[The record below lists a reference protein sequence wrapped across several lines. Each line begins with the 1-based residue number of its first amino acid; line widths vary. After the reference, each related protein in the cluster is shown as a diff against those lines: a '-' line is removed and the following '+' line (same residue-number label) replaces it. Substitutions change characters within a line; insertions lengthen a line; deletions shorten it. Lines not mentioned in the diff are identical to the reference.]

1 MEVWEMGK
9 VAKKV
14 SVFLLLAA
22 SLVFFSFAAEAGV
35 ITITNRCGDDIY
47 YLYISSS
54 GTSNWEEDILGPS
67 DILEDRATLRVNVQ
81 GSFRQFDLRA
91 EDDEG
96 NSLEWYGFPGNTT
109 RITLHDD
116 GTAEYE

>member
-1 MEVWEMGK
+1 MGK
-9 VAKKV
+9 AVKKV
-14 SVFLLLAA
+14 SVFLLLVS

-47 YLYISSS
+47 YLYLSSS
-54 GTSNWEEDILGPS
+54 GASDWEEDILGPS
-67 DILEDRATLRVNVQ
+67 DILENRATLRVNVQ
-81 GSFRQFDLRA
+81 GSYRSFDLRA

-96 NSLEWYGFPGNTT
+96 NYLEWYGFPGNST
-109 RITLHDD
+109 RITLNAD